1 MTKVR
6 EWDSE
11 GSVTSILT
19 SRIRDLNLTT
29 PVILDDVIT
38 IREAAQQM
46 RDRRIDSVLVC
57 REGQHG
63 IVTSADIRD
72 ALALSLLP
80 VDTPIHAIASWNLV
94 TASSDE
100 LLFKALLLMTKRGVN
115 RLVVGTSENVLATLG
130 LTELLSYLTNHA
142 SLSIQRIHQ
151 ATSIDELADAVQHQS
166 HWVNSL
172 FSKGMQV
179 RYIGRLVRELDRH
192 IYVKVAYLLTT
203 PEVLEHLCVLVLGS
217 EGRGE
222 QIVKT
227 DQDNALIVDDML
239 PAVEME
245 YFRHAF
251 TGALLKLGYPPCPGN
266 VMMSNPVWGSGLRAF
281 QQRMNTWIEN
291 PTPDNMMQL
300 AIYYDARP
308 VVGEVKLFR
317 AARDYL
323 LTSLPTDPMFYGHFA
338 LPVLNFKTPLGIFK
352 RFIVEKGSKQGQIDL
367 KRGGIFP
374 IVHGAR
380 SLALEQRL
388 RDPSTIRRMR
398 GLIRKGVLETALG
411 NDLLDAF
418 DFMSG
423 LRIRT
428 RLRNQEQEKP
438 VDDHLL
444 LNSLGR
450 LDREKL
456 RDCFEIVDRFKQ
468 LLTHHFRLRSLQ

>member
-1 MTKVR
+1 MTKTR

-19 SRIRDLNLTT
+19 SRIRDLNLTK
-29 PVILDDVIT
+29 PVILDDTTT

-46 RDRRIDSVLVC
+46 RARRIDSVLVS
-57 REGQHG
+57 RDGQHG
-63 IVTSADIRD
+63 IITSADIRD
-72 ALALSLLP
+72 ALALSALP
-80 VDTPIHAIASWNLV
+80 VETPIYEIASWNLV

-151 ATSIDELADAVQHQS
+151 ATSIDELANAVQHQS

-192 IYVKVAYLLTT
+192 IYIKVAHLITT

-227 DQDNALIVDDML
+227 DQDNALLADELL
-239 PAVEME
+239 PAEEMFH
-245 YFRHAF
+245 FRHAF
-251 TGALLKLGYPPCPGN
+251 TDALIKLGYPPCPGN
-266 VMMSNPVWGSGLRAF
+266 VMMSNPLWGSGLRTF
-281 QQRMNTWIEN
+281 QNRISSWLEA
-291 PTPDNMMQL
+291 PTPDNLMQL
-300 AIYYDARP
+300 AILYDARA
-308 VVGEVKLFR
+308 VVGDVKLFR

-323 LTSLPTDPMFYGHFA
+323 LASLPADPLFYGQFA
-338 LPVLNFKTPLGIFK
+338 LPLLNFKTPLGIFK
-352 RFIVEKGSKQGQIDL
+352 RFIVEKGNKQGEIDL

-388 RDPSTIRRMR
+388 RDPNTIRRLR
-398 GLIRKGVLETALG
+398 GLVRKGVLDAAMGT
-411 NDLLDAF
+411 DLVDAF
-418 DFMSG
+418 DFMYG
-423 LRIRT
+423 LRIHS
-428 RLRNQEQEKP
+428 RLRNLEEAKP
-438 VDDHLL
+438 GNDHFL

-468 LLTHHFRLRSLQ
+468 LLIHHFRLRGLQ

>member
-1 MTKVR
+1 MTKIR
-6 EWDSE
+6 EWDYE

-19 SRIRDLNLTT
+19 SRIRDLNLTK
-29 PVILDDVIT
+29 PVILDDVTT

-46 RDRRIDSVLVC
+46 RARRIDSVLVS
-57 REGQHG
+57 REGAHG

-72 ALALSLLP
+72 ALALSALS
-80 VDTPIHAIASWNLV
+80 VDTPIYEIASWNLV

-115 RLVVGTSENVLATLG
+115 RLVVGTSENVIATLG

-151 ATSIDELADAVQHQS
+151 ATSVEELAEAVLHQS

-192 IYVKVAYLLTT
+192 IYVKLARLIST

-227 DQDNALIVDDML
+227 DQDNALIVDEML

-245 YFRHAF
+245 HFRHAF
-251 TGALLKLGYPPCPGN
+251 TAALLQLGYPPCPGN
-266 VMMSNPVWGSGLRAF
+266 VMMSNPIWGCGVRAF
-281 QQRMNTWIEN
+281 QTRLSGWIEN
-291 PTPDNMMQL
+291 PTPDNLMHL
-300 AIYYDARP
+300 AICYDARA
-308 VVGEVKLFR
+308 VAGDAKLFR
-317 AARDYL
+317 AIRDYL
-323 LTSLPTDPMFYGHFA
+323 MASLPADPVFYAHFA
-338 LPVLNFKTPLGIFK
+338 MPVLNFKTPIGIFK
-352 RFIVEKGSKQGQIDL
+352 RFIVEKGTKQGQIDL

-388 RDPSTIRRMR
+388 RDPNTIRRIR
-398 GLIRKGVLETALG
+398 GLIRKGVLEESLG
-411 NDLLDAF
+411 NDLIDAF
-418 DFMSG
+418 DFMYG
-423 LRIRT
+423 LRIRS
-428 RLRNQEQEKP
+428 RLRNQEQGKAGN
-438 VDDHLL
+438 DHLL
-444 LNSLGR
+444 LSSLGR